1 MRSPRAAMA
10 GLVLLAIAAAFSAE
24 VEASFDQL
32 SSPEPPAVGPAG
44 KPPRPTYRVP
54 RASGAIVIDGKLDEE
69 AWERAVHLDL
79 RYEVNPGD
87 NLPAGAKTDA
97 FLTYDA
103 SHFYAAFYAHDP
115 DPRKIHAHLSDRD
128 LAFRDDFVGLV
139 LDTFNDERRAFEF
152 FVNPV
157 GVQMD
162 LVQDDISGN
171 EDSSWDA
178 IWTSAGRVTDD
189 GYIVEMS
196 IPYNSLRFQNSAG
209 DQTWGVDFVRIFPR
223 DRRYQ
228 FTLNP
233 RDKSTSCYLCQI
245 AKIVGFAGATPGAN
259 IQITPT
265 LTAIRSDDDP
275 NFPLDFDPNYR
286 GLRNVRSGPHYDLG
300 LTAKWGI
307 TPNLT
312 ATGTLNPDFSQV
324 EADTAQLN
332 VNEAFALYFPEKRP
346 FFLEGSDYFDTP
358 FQAVYSRNVADPSW
372 GAKVTGKLGKSVV
385 GFFAA
390 EDARTNLLFPGSQ
403 GSITDTLVAP
413 TTDAVLR
420 YRLDAGSSSSIG
432 ALVTSR
438 EGDGYSN
445 RVAGVDSLLRPT
457 KSDSIRMQ
465 LLASQTEYPDA
476 VAARDAQPV
485 DPFGDH
491 AFRLQYDHNTK
502 SFSAWARSIDIGP
515 GFRAD
520 MGFVPQVD
528 YREELAGAE
537 RTWWGKPGAFFS
549 RILSGAESSWRDD
562 QSGRLL
568 QNRTAGWVSLQGPHQ
583 SFVFLGAGHRVSGF
597 RDNEFDQGFVD
608 FDFNM
613 EATRAVFFG
622 VSGGADAHVDFAFAD
637 PNDAGAARQGHQF
650 RVAPNARY
658 NVGRHVRFD
667 LSHEYRRLENDD
679 GHLFIANLTQL
690 TTAYQV
696 TVRMFF
702 RAILQYEGTKHNLAL
717 YGLQCPGGIPGGAN
731 CPFQPR
737 ERNLFSQLLF
747 SYKINPQTAF
757 FLGYSDNRSGL
768 ETGPPNAPIEIPL
781 TRTSR
786 TFFFKL
792 GYAWVI

>member
-1 MRSPRAAMA
+1 MHSHRAVAA
-10 GLVLLAIAAAFSAE
+10 GLVLLVIAASFGGAA
-24 VEASFDQL
+24 EASFEKL
-32 SSPEPPAVGPAG
+32 SSPEPPAPAPG

-54 RASGAIVIDGKLDEE
+54 KASSAIVIDGKLDEE
-69 AWERAVHLDL
+69 AWEKAVHLDL

-87 NLPAGAKTDA
+87 NLPATATTDA
-97 FLTYDA
+97 FLTYDEG
-103 SHFYAAFYAHDP
+103 HFYAAFYAHDP
-115 DPRKIHAHLSDRD
+115 DPNKIHAHLSDRD

-162 LVQDDISGN
+162 LVQDDVSGN

-178 IWTSAGRVTDD
+178 IWTSAGHITED
-189 GYIVEMS
+189 GYVVEMS

-209 DQTWGVDFVRIFPR
+209 DQTWGIDFVRIFPR
-223 DRRYQ
+223 DRRFQ
-228 FTLNP
+228 FALGP

-265 LTAIRSDDDP
+265 LTAIRSDSDP
-275 NFPLDFDPNYR
+275 NFPDNLDPAH
-286 GLRNVRSGPHYDLG
+286 LAERNEKSGPHYDLG

-358 FQAVYSRNVADPSW
+358 FQAVYTRTVADPSW
-372 GAKVTGKLGKSVV
+372 GAKLTGKLGKSVV

-390 EDARTNLLFPGSQ
+390 EDAQTNLLLPGSQ
-403 GSITDTLVAP
+403 GSFSDTLGAP

-420 YRLDAGSSSSIG
+420 YRLDAGANSSIG

-438 EGDGYSN
+438 DGDGYSN
-445 RVAGVDSLLRPT
+445 RVAGIDSLFRLT
-457 KSDSIRMQ
+457 KSDSIRTQ
-465 LLASQTEYPDA
+465 LLASQTQYPDA
-476 VAARDAQPV
+476 VARRDDQPA

-491 AFRLQYDHNTK
+491 AFRFHYDHNTK
-502 SFSAWARSIDIGP
+502 NLAAWARYADVGP

-528 YREELAGAE
+528 YSEELSGFE
-537 RTWWGKPGAFFS
+537 RSWWGKPGAFFS
-549 RILSGAESSWRDD
+549 RLFSGAEASWRDD

-568 QNRTAGWVSLQGPHQ
+568 QNRTAGWFAFQGPHQ
-583 SFVFLGAGHRVSGF
+583 SFVFLGTGHRVFGF

-608 FDFNM
+608 LEMNM
-613 EATRAVFFG
+613 EATRAVFAG
-622 VSGGADAHVDFAFAD
+622 AKGPKPIMRWLLGATLGGA
-637 PNDAGAARQGHQF
+637 
-650 RVAPNARY
+650 
-658 NVGRHVRFD
+658 
-667 LSHEYRRLENDD
+667 
-679 GHLFIANLTQL
+679 
-690 TTAYQV
+690 
-696 TVRMFF
+696 
-702 RAILQYEGTKHNLAL
+702 
-717 YGLQCPGGIPGGAN
+717 IPGLSVPLRDVAV
-731 CPFQPR
+731 FQ
-737 ERNLFSQLLF
+737 
-747 SYKINPQTAF
+747 
-757 FLGYSDNRSGL
+757 
-768 ETGPPNAPIEIPL
+768 
-781 TRTSR
+781 
-786 TFFFKL
+786 
-792 GYAWVI
+792 